1 MALALAA
8 QTPADLALVDRR
20 LAGRRD
26 GETFAQELYAI
37 WGARSILVDAGLAD
51 AANDHEPDPAAE
63 RPDWLADCD
72 VAARVRAALVRA
84 ALARSAA

>member
-26 GETFAQELYAI
+26 GETFAQELYAT
-37 WGARSILVDAGLAD
+37 WGARSLLVDAGLVD
-51 AANDHEPDPAAE
+51 AANDENTDTTAE

-72 VAARVRAALVRA
+72 VAARVRAALLQA
-84 ALARSAA
+84 GLDQSAA